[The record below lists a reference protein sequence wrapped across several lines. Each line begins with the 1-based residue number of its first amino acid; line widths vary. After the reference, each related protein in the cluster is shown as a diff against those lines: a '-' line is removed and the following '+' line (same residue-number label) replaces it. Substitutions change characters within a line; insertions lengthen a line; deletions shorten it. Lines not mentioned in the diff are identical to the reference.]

1 MNYNYPQGFMQM
13 VFLWYYPDQGMGPN
27 SEDHRNTRPQMSM
40 HYLLYANYNKDKEV
54 LGESLKL

>member
-1 MNYNYPQGFMQM
+1 MQM

-27 SEDHRNTRPQMSM
+27 SEDHRNTRSQMSM